1 MTKKEDKELL
11 ESLIKQQFDMDDHGI
26 YIYGLREDYATTA
39 KEHIFIDNKISSQI
53 PKNYI
58 TPKDNS

>member
-1 MTKKEDKELL
+1 MPDEKDKELL

-26 YIYGLREDYATTA
+26 YIYGRREDYAHLRS
-39 KEHIFIDNKISSQI
+39 HISIDEKIKTQI

-58 TPKDNS
+58 SPKDND